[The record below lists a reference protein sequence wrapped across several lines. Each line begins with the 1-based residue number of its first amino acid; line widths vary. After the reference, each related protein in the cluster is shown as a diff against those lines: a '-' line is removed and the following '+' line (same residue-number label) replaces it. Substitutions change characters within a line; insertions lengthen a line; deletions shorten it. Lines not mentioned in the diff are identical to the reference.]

1 MTWRGRTTALECKTI
16 EEFDAYLRSLQG
28 GWRPSGMVLHN
39 TGSPT
44 LHQWWNSVPPEQRM
58 ANLISYYRDQMGWSA
73 GPHAFVDGVSYWIL
87 TDFNVS
93 GVHSPSYNASRLG
106 IEMVGDYAT
115 ESDESGMGK
124 QVMDMTVALFGTCH
138 AFYGWEPSNNSIK
151 LHKEDTATTHD
162 CPGKNIV
169 KAEFVEDVTNYMGD
183 GGDHVPEPPQ
193 EPRRGIV
200 AGLVEGDTLNIRA
213 SASSSAAIVG
223 EAENDDEVVAV
234 GEAYNGSTKWL
245 RLQFGD
251 AEGTGVAL
259 FGWASASYI
268 KFADEPASLWHED
281 VTATVFAGGDDPQ
294 NSAYAPYAKID
305 GNKLGVALPFKWN
318 PETSRPTIIVQGP
331 KGGEVEA
338 PIVDLGPWNLSDVGY
353 VTGELRPMA
362 ETQFAMK
369 TAAQNGSV
377 PTNDAGI
384 DLTPALATR
393 VGISGKGKISW
404 RIKT

>member
-1 MTWRGRTTALECKTI
+1 MAWRGRTTALECKTI
-16 EEFDAYLRSLQG
+16 AEFDAYLRSLQG

-73 GPHAFVDGVSYWIL
+73 GPHAFVDGVSIWIL

-115 ESDESGMGK
+115 ESDETGMGAE
-124 QVMDMTVALFGTCH
+124 VMRLTVALFGTCH

-162 CPGKNIV
+162 CPGKNVV
-169 KAEFVEDVTNYMGD
+169 KAEFVDDVTNYMSD
-183 GGDHVPEPPQ
+183 GGDHELEPEPPP
-193 EPRRGIV
+193 EPRNGIV

-213 SASSSAAIVG
+213 SASSSAAIIG
-223 EAENDDEVVAV
+223 KAQNGDEVVIVDDAW
-234 GEAYNGSTKWL
+234 NGSTKWL
-245 RLQFGD
+245 RIESDDDG
-251 AEGTGVAL
+251 GIVM
-259 FGWASASYI
+259 FGWVSAAYVAI
-268 KFADEPASLWHED
+268 EDELADPWHED
-281 VTATVFAGGDDPQ
+281 ITATVFASGSDPQ
-294 NSAYAPYAKID
+294 NSAYSPYAPID
-305 GNKLGVALPFKWN
+305 GKKFGVALPHKWK
-318 PETSRPTIIVQGP
+318 PESARPTIIVRGP
-331 KGGEVEA
+331 RGEQEA

-353 VTGELRPMA
+353 VTGDLRPMA
-362 ETQFAMK
+362 ETQFATK
-369 TAAQNGSV
+369 TPAQNGSV
-377 PTNDAGI
+377 PVNDAGI
-384 DLTPALATR
+384 DLTPALADR
-393 VGISGKGKISW
+393 VGIAGKGKVSW